1 MKSILSLLV
10 LICSVAVIT
19 VSCAKKD
26 DSTAAAAAGDIAG
39 TGTTASGTITGN
51 DNLTGVFATSWYGY
65 EPSGGCVDNSTG
77 SGGAITAHSYLAS
90 DAQSFKK
97 MWIVTGA
104 SSFTMSEVQY
114 SDTNCSTMT
123 AYFNK
128 LADNVTIGSA
138 LTGLTAGSD
147 PAFPTSANKIS
158 YTYTKYSIFAN
169 TTVTVASYL
178 SRLGVTLT
186 SGEEKEID
194 EPSPAIEYNL
204 IAAGDTTCGISQ
216 TKRCLYLGDGSSA
229 DNKTDWGSS
238 DTYWKE

>member
-1 MKSILSLLV
+1 MKNILQII
-10 LICSVAVIT
+10 LITFFTFTIS
-19 VSCAKKD
+19 SCAKKD
-26 DSTAAAAAGDIAG
+26 DSTTAAATAAAGNIAG

-51 DNLTGVFATSWYGY
+51 DNLTGVFHTSWYGQ
-65 EPSGGCVDNSTG
+65 EPSGGCVDNSSAL
-77 SGGAITAHSYLAS
+77 SGHTYLAS
-90 DAQSFKK
+90 NTNSFKK
-97 MWIVTGA
+97 IFIITGA
-104 SSFTMSEVQY
+104 SSFTKSEVQY

-123 AYFNK
+123 AYFNM
-128 LADNVTIGSA
+128 LADNVTIGSVV
-138 LTGLTAGSD
+138 TGLTAGSD

-158 YTYTKYSIFAN
+158 YTYTKYSVFAN

-186 SGEEKEID
+186 SGEEKKID

-204 IAAGDTTCGISQ
+204 IAAGDTTCSISQ
-216 TKRCLYLGDGSSA
+216 TKSCLYLGDGSSA

>member
-1 MKSILSLLV
+1 MKNILQII
-10 LICSVAVIT
+10 LITFFTFTIS
-19 VSCAKKD
+19 SCAKKD
-26 DSTAAAAAGDIAG
+26 DSTTAAATAAAAGNIAG

-51 DNLTGVFATSWYGY
+51 DNLTGVFHTSWYGQ
-65 EPSGGCVDNSTG
+65 EPSGGCVDNSSAL
-77 SGGAITAHSYLAS
+77 SGHTYLAS
-90 DAQSFKK
+90 NTNSFKK
-97 MWIVTGA
+97 IFIITGA
-104 SSFTMSEVQY
+104 SSFTKSEVQY

-123 AYFNK
+123 AYFNM
-128 LADNVTIGSA
+128 LADNVTIGSVV
-138 LTGLTAGSD
+138 TGLTAGSS

-158 YTYTKYSIFAN
+158 YTYTKYSVFAN

-204 IAAGDTTCGISQ
+204 IAAGDTTCSISQ
-216 TKRCLYLGDGSSA
+216 TKSCLYLGDGSSA

>member
-1 MKSILSLLV
+1 MKNILQII
-10 LICSVAVIT
+10 LITFFTFTIS
-19 VSCAKKD
+19 SCAKKD
-26 DSTAAAAAGDIAG
+26 DSTTAAATAAAGNIAG

-51 DNLTGVFATSWYGY
+51 DNLTGVFHTSWYGQ
-65 EPSGGCVDNSTG
+65 EPSGGCVDNSSAL
-77 SGGAITAHSYLAS
+77 SGHTYLAS
-90 DAQSFKK
+90 NTNSFKK
-97 MWIVTGA
+97 IFIITGA
-104 SSFTMSEVQY
+104 SSFTKSEVQY

-123 AYFNK
+123 AYFNM

-138 LTGLTAGSD
+138 VTGLTAGSD

-158 YTYTKYSIFAN
+158 YTYTKYSVFAN

-204 IAAGDTTCGISQ
+204 IAAGDTTCSISQ
-216 TKRCLYLGDGSSA
+216 TKSCLYLGDGSSA

>member
-1 MKSILSLLV
+1 MKNILQII
-10 LICSVAVIT
+10 LITFFTFTIS
-19 VSCAKKD
+19 SCAKKD
-26 DSTAAAAAGDIAG
+26 DSTTAAATAAAGNIAG

-51 DNLTGVFATSWYGY
+51 DNLTGVFHTSWYGQ
-65 EPSGGCVDNSTG
+65 EPSGGCVDNSSAL
-77 SGGAITAHSYLAS
+77 SGHTYLAS
-90 DAQSFKK
+90 NTNSFKK
-97 MWIVTGA
+97 IFTITGA
-104 SSFTMSEVQY
+104 SSFTTSEVQY

-123 AYFNK
+123 AYFNM

-138 LTGLTAGSD
+138 VTGLTAGSS

-158 YTYTKYSIFAN
+158 YTYTKYSVFAN

-204 IAAGDTTCGISQ
+204 IAAGDTTCSISQ
-216 TKRCLYLGDGSSA
+216 TKSCLYLGDGSSA